1 MEKFIVQQIVVADGI
16 SFSSWSLCFPFFTP
30 VLTPKKK
37 KHGEVSAGKYFSGIV
52 RQIK

>member
-16 SFSSWSLCFPFFTP
+16 SFSSSSPRFPFFTP

-37 KHGEVSAGKYFSGIV
+37 NTGKYQQENIFPESCG
-52 RQIK
+52 K